1 MQLPVF
7 PVFPLFPLVLEERA
21 LRLSGADHRGRRCG
35 FPPGQGRCGC
45 RDPGSL
51 LGFGRADRDLAF
63 RRRCVRP
70 ILGRPHDSGRGTRSD
85 CKRRDRRLIGFR
97 GGSGGIIW
105 KGVSFEAVQGV
116 TEDTGYDCAHDSA
129 EPRNLCVK
137 PTAPRDLCAVPGGV
151 KEDLSEVIL
160 YPEASFH
167 DPVGHAPGR
176 VEFEDLFEGIHF
188 RSFRV

>member
-1 MQLPVF
+1 MISRRVGVGKVRIEDVGMASQEKSVNSVVYTIFTFVLPSIDNFVSWLCLHEKGPSVQLS
-7 PVFPLFPLVLEERA
+7 VFPLFPLVLEERA

-35 FPPGQGRCGC
+35 FPPGQGRCDC

-105 KGVSFEAVQGV
+105 KAVPFEAVQGV
-116 TEDTGYDCAHDSA
+116 TEDTGYDSTHDPA
-129 EPRNLCVK
+129 KPRNL
-137 PTAPRDLCAVPGGV
+137 
-151 KEDLSEVIL
+151 
-160 YPEASFH
+160 
-167 DPVGHAPGR
+167 
-176 VEFEDLFEGIHF
+176 
-188 RSFRV
+188 